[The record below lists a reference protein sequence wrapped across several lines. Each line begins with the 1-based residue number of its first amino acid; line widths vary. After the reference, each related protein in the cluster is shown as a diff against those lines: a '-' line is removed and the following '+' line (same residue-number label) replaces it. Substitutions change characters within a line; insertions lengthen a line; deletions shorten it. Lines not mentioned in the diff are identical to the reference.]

1 MKTLISTSLYP
12 NDSEVRSLLHDSGW
26 QYKWGGEL
34 GTTTYLTYSFAS
46 QNTFGLDQAYRDSL
60 NYYTTILDD
69 YDETLF
75 DDPQYAFIPFS
86 ENIKSSVRVSLDTW
100 SDVTGINFIE
110 VQETGDGNNYGDI
123 RLFIQDFSKWSSIDS
138 IFDNA
143 GGCRWQRW

>member
-1 MKTLISTSLYP
+1 MK
-12 NDSEVRSLLHDSGW
+12 
-26 QYKWGGEL
+26 
-34 GTTTYLTYSFAS
+34 LTNQKLS
-46 QNTFGLDQAYRDSL
+46 QNTFGLDQSYRDSL

-110 VQETGDGNNYGDI
+110 VQETGDGNNFEGKHI
-123 RLFIQDFSKWSSIDS
+123 RHRACAQGMW
-138 IFDNA
+138 
-143 GGCRWQRW
+143 